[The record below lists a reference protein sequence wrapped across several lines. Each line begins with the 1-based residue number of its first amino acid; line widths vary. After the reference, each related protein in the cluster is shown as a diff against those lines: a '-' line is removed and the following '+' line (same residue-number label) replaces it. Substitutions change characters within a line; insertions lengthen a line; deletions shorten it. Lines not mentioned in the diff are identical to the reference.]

1 MTMPVA
7 GVGTGGAAGAY
18 GASGSLVNLSA
29 NEFLTLLVT
38 ELQNQNPL
46 SPMDP
51 TQMVQQTSSLSMV
64 ELLST
69 IQSAL
74 GQLTST
80 EGVLQ
85 AAGLIGQSVTYQ
97 SGQTQEAGTVEG
109 VGQSAN
115 GVVLDVGGQ
124 SVPIANVLAVG
135 LVPAGATT
143 AAGTSTTSTSQGAQM
158 T

>member
-1 MTMPVA
+1 MA
-7 GVGTGGAAGAY
+7 VGGIGASAAGATTS
-18 GASGSLVNLSA
+18 ASGGLASLTA
-29 NEFLTLLVT
+29 NEFLNLLVT

-51 TQMVQQTSSLSMV
+51 SQMVSQTSSLSEV

-74 GQLTST
+74 TQMASSQGILS
-80 EGVLQ
+80 
-85 AAGLIGQSVTYQ
+85 ASSLIGQSVTYQ
-97 SGQTQEAGTVEG
+97 DGSGEVAGQVSG

-124 SVPIANVLAVG
+124 SVPIANVIAVG
-135 LVPAGATT
+135 MVPSGASATGST
-143 AAGTSTTSTSQGAQM
+143 QTGSTTSTTGSVG
-158 T
+158 